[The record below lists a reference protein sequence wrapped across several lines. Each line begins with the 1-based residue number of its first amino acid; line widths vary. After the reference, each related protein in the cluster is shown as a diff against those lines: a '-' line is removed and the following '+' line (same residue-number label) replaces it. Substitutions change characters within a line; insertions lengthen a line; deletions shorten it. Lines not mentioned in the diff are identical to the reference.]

1 MMSSSTEDVDTKHR
15 INGALYSSLIAGDK
29 EKTLELCRKVSDHA
43 LHRITVDD
51 DTVLHMAT
59 YAKEATDLVL
69 KLLDELPEH
78 HLDKL
83 TRQNTLGNTILREAA
98 TNINAIPIAEKLLQE
113 APGLLGMGNRNG
125 ETALFRAARYGN
137 TAMFKSLASK
147 ITQYD
152 QVSQQFYLQ
161 SSDKTTVLRTS
172 IISQHF
178 ELAWYIADEYR
189 QLIDE
194 KDMDRMTALQLLA
207 CEPSAFKNDHEDRF
221 INLGEADWSSAGT
234 QEQKANIGE
243 TPLILATESGC
254 VEIMKEM
261 LRAYPQAVEHVDDD
275 GRNILHVAIKYRQL
289 KIFEYVKAC
298 PKV

>member
-1 MMSSSTEDVDTKHR
+1 MMSSSNEDVDTKHR

-83 TRQNTLGNTILREAA
+83 TRQNTLGNTILHEAA
-98 TNINAIPIAEKLLQE
+98 TNINAIPIAEKLLKK
-113 APGLLGMGNRNG
+113 APGLLGMRNRNG

-137 TAMFKSLASK
+137 TAMLKFLASK

-194 KDMDRMTALQLLA
+194 KDLDRMTALQLLA
-207 CEPSAFKNDHEDRF
+207 CEPSAFKNDHEDGF

-254 VEIMKEM
+254 VEIVKEI

-289 KIFEYVKAC
+289 KIFEYVKEMEL
-298 PKV
+298 P